1 MKKKLF
7 ITSTLLLSSIL
18 TISGCASTP
27 SSDTSSTASSSEQ
40 TSGSSQAS
48 SSEEVKVNAKEE
60 LNAVLK
66 ASEAKLEEEVKK
78 NTFKLTLNGADAVTV
93 KGNVNQYT
101 NTIVS
106 QRQSDGTYTKT
117 SETQSEKTT
126 LALNESATSTQK
138 YILSLD
144 TDYYKSLQTETHKAT
159 NDSYAYG
166 EVTLNTNL
174 STPVQSLFSNV
185 KEAKE
190 QIVLKDGEGYLYEK
204 FDSYADQ
211 TTEQGLPFD
220 YSVADSYISAGY
232 SYLNNFLAQE
242 GVTNRLN
249 YLKTTIKALL
259 PEGDEESAVIVDKVF
274 ALINDLYTYATTGGD
289 LNLDSALDLYE
300 KITGTTNLDE
310 ETKTFIK
317 KTVNALLKIFDI
329 DKVVTYEKV
338 NGSYKMNLNYK
349 VLLAQVKTALT
360 TLKAMLNV
368 QFANDA
374 DTLALINELFTN
386 VNASLETY
394 APTNVNSVVTF
405 TVKDGLLAGVEEE
418 LKLQGLTVNG
428 FVYGDEGSDQNGNS
442 DTYTTTQYL
451 LDLSI
456 SELTLTTNYSFSY
469 EALSKDAL
477 PEVTKVPTQVT
488 PAE

>member
-18 TISGCASTP
+18 TMSGCASTP
-27 SSDTSSTASSSEQ
+27 NSDTSSTASSSEQ

-78 NTFKLTLNGADAVTV
+78 NTFKLTLNGADTVTV
-93 KGNVNQYT
+93 KGNINQYT
-101 NTIVS
+101 KTIVS

-117 SETQSEKTT
+117 SETQSEKTS
-126 LALNESATSTQK
+126 LALNESATSAQK

-204 FDSYADQ
+204 FTSYTDQ

-300 KITGTTNLDE
+300 KLTGTTNLDE

-386 VNASLETY
+386 VNSSLETY

-405 TVKDGLLAGVEEE
+405 TVKDGLLTGVEEE
-418 LKLQGLTVNG
+418 LKLQGLTING
-428 FVYGDEGSDQNGNS
+428 FVYGGERSDQNGNS